1 MRYKLIGLI
10 CLAVVFLISLPKTTY
25 SQGGTNL
32 LRNGTFEEGEAGQA
46 WPFQDGIQ
54 EVQIAPGWRAFYL
67 DDPPSYYVVP
77 SYCGSNYKCGWGRP
91 EFRGTSI
98 HEFANRVHSGE
109 LSQKYFSWNRQH
121 EAGLYQQ
128 VSGIQPGSRL
138 RFSVWVQTWSCMPAS
153 SKTWNQCPTG
163 DRSNNPAPMHIWA
176 GIDPTGGADWA
187 ASTVVRSA
195 EGNAWDQ
202 WTLFEVEATAQSS
215 TVTVFVHSR
224 ADWTEGWPRISNDV
238 YIDDASLVQVATPT
252 PTPRPPTPTPK
263 VTDTPTPTP
272 TPVDTPTPTITPT
285 PTETPTPTVTPTPM
299 TSSICVLSFEDSNG
313 NELRDLG
320 EDLLPYAAFT
330 ISDAWHVID
339 SYSSNGI
346 NEPHCFYGLEPGTYF
361 VSELNPPGYESIT
374 PDSWGVALSGGSTV
388 DIEFGNRLI
397 PSPTAVPPSPS
408 PTPVALLSTMG
419 RAAYSA
425 SGIVVLIIAG
435 VIVVGSNLLRGHLTP

>member
-46 WPFQDGIQ
+46 WPFQDGIP

-67 DDPPSYYVVP
+67 DYPPSYSVVP
-77 SYCGSNYKCGWGRP
+77 GYCGENYRCGWGRP

-138 RFSVWVQTWSCMPAS
+138 RFSVWVQTWSCMPTS

-285 PTETPTPTVTPTPM
+285 PTETPTPTVTPTPV
-299 TSSICVLSFEDSNG
+299 TASVCVLSFDDLNG
-313 NELRDLG
+313 NGLRDLG